1 LLEKGHFVARGLV
14 RGGGCRLPGRRWLRL
29 RRPEP
34 AVRRDFLKSHK
45 AKTAAAPGKPG
56 EVSLGEMVAA
66 VSNSKGPPV
75 ELKFSVPVRP
85 EVGQA
90 TEIDVA
96 LIPSQPLPDSVSI
109 SFQVVDGLDIVDG
122 SQMERVDKLTAG
134 TPIRH
139 VLKVLPKRDGIFAL
153 TAVVSY
159 TASNQ
164 EMNRMFSIP
173 VIAGVGLTDQVAK
186 GP

>member
-1 LLEKGHFVARGLV
+1 
-14 RGGGCRLPGRRWLRL
+14 
-29 RRPEP
+29 
-34 AVRRDFLKSHK
+34 
-45 AKTAAAPGKPG
+45 
-56 EVSLGEMVAA
+56 MVTA

-96 LIPSQPLPDSVSI
+96 VIPSQPLPDSVSI
-109 SFQVVDGLDIVDG
+109 SFQVVEGLDIVDG

-159 TASNQ
+159 TASSQ

-173 VIAGVGLTDQVAK
+173 VIAGAGLTDQVAK